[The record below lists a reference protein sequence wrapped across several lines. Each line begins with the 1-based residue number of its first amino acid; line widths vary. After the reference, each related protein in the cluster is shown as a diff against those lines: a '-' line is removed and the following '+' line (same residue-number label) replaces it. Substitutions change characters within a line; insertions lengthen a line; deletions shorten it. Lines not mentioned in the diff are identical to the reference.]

1 MSLFDEYLS
10 QDSNIGSGAANH
22 YDEHTDRWVDEASE
36 SIYGH
41 SGHCDVHTDEA

>member
-1 MSLFDEYLS
+1 MVSYFEEYIEQS
-10 QDSNIGSGAANH
+10 FSSSASSH
-22 YDEHTDRWVDEASE
+22 YDKHTDRWVDEARE